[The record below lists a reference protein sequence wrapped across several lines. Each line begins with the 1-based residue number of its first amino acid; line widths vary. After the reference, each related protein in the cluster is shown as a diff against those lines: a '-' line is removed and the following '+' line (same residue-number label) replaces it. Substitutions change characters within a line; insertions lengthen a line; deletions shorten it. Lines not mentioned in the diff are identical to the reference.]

1 MPPTVT
7 APWPVSKRTAQ
18 CLARVSV
25 VMMARAASTPPAGD
39 SWAAA
44 ARRPATTGSTGSGTP
59 MTPVERTRAVLGGRP
74 AACSAAWAIARAA
87 SRPAVPVQAFATR
100 AFIATA
106 RTRPGRSLSRS
117 ASYNTGAARTA
128 LRVNTPAVA
137 QLVALTSSATSGA
150 PSALSPAC
158 TAAAEKPRGE
168 VTDPSG
174 SESSVAVIG
183 GQDSGRHSL
192 VKPPGVSYHSTTF
205 PGGPFDVG
213 PVLELR
219 RLRRTCASALQRRTL
234 RRSPRDAARGTHHL
248 PPCRGAPRGDGVC
261 TSRTGGV
268 SLDATRVR
276 GGAGARPRSRGR
288 TRGIGRGAAQV
299 RGPHGRSRV
308 LRSHPG
314 AGLSRRSRPHAANR
328 PRAVSGRGARPCTP
342 LLRDRGRGPSR
353 LGRSGRVRGV
363 RDASAHRRRRG
374 TILAA
379 TRPRARP
386 RARGSPRLP
395 GEPAVRSG
403 RVRGGAVPPRA
414 HRAGGALRRARYL
427 AAHGAEEGGLPA
439 RRRRPRA
446 PAVESAPR
454 GAGGRRRT

>member
-1 MPPTVT
+1 
-7 APWPVSKRTAQ
+7 
-18 CLARVSV
+18 
-25 VMMARAASTPPAGD
+25 
-39 SWAAA
+39 
-44 ARRPATTGSTGSGTP
+44 
-59 MTPVERTRAVLGGRP
+59 MTPVESTSAVRGGRL
-74 AACSAAWAIARAA
+74 AACSAAWAMARAA
-87 SRPAVPVQAFATR
+87 ASPSAPVQALATR

-106 RTRPGRSLSRS
+106 RMRPGRSDRRS
-117 ASYNTGAARTA
+117 ASYTTGAARTTFF
-128 LRVNTPAVA
+128 VNTPAVA
-137 QLVALTSSATSGA
+137 QLVALTSSATSSA
-150 PSALSPAC
+150 PSAFKPAC
-158 TAAAEKPRGE
+158 AAAALKPRGE
-168 VTDPSG
+168 VTEPSG
-174 SESSVAVIG
+174 ISARAVGIG
-183 GQDSGRHSL
+183 AQDSPLPSL
-192 VKPPGVSYHSTTF
+192 VKPPWVSYHSTTF

-219 RLRRTCASALQRRTL
+219 RLRRTRASALQRRTL
-234 RRSPRDAARGTHHL
+234 RRNPRDAARGTHHL
-248 PPCRGAPRGDGVC
+248 PPRRRAPRGDGVC

-268 SLDATRVR
+268 SLDAARVR

-299 RGPHGRSRV
+299 RGPHGRSHV

-395 GEPAVRSG
+395 GEPAVLSG
-403 RVRGGAVPPRA
+403 RVRGRAGPPRA
-414 HRAGGALRRARYL
+414 HRAGGALRRASYL
-427 AAHGAEEGGLPA
+427 AAHGAEEGGLSA

-446 PAVESAPR
+446 PAVEPAPR